1 MNLIII
7 SEGFRRSVNVSLSH
21 RHIIVMALAGLLFL
35 PALVGTV
42 AYRIHDILDRHGNTV
57 DLAAI
62 ATQKR
67 ALKQQRRQ
75 IAVLQQHTSSHLN
88 ALAQRLGSLQA
99 QVLRLNALGQR
110 LTRMAR
116 IDDREFNFAKA
127 PAMGGPANRI
137 AKNQPNVLTT
147 LSTLANQ
154 VDRQT
159 QRLTALESLL
169 LDKQLQA
176 AVTPSGWP
184 TTGGW
189 VSSGF
194 GWRSDPFS
202 GRRTYHEGVDIAAV
216 MGSPIKAMGDGVVT
230 YAGPKSGYGALV
242 EINHGNGYATR
253 YAHLSGTLVKVG
265 DRVKKGHPVALV
277 GTSGRSTGPHLHFEV
292 LKSRHQ
298 LDPRKYLNES
308 RK

>member
-1 MNLIII
+1 MDIII
-7 SEGFRRSVNVSLSH
+7 VSEGVRRSVNLSLPH
-21 RHIIVMALAGLLFL
+21 RHVMVIALVGLLFL
-35 PALVGTV
+35 PVLVGTV
-42 AYRIHDILDRHGNTV
+42 AYRIHDILNRHDNAT

-62 ATQKR
+62 AVQKQ
-67 ALKQQRRQ
+67 ALRQQRRQ
-75 IAVLQQHTSSHLN
+75 IAALQQHTSSHLN

-116 IDDREFNFAKA
+116 IDAREFNFSQV
-127 PAMGGPANRI
+127 PAMGGPANRM
-137 AKNQPNVLTT
+137 AEGQPNILAS
-147 LSTLANQ
+147 LSGLATQ

-184 TTGGW
+184 TKGGW

-202 GRRTYHEGVDIAAV
+202 GKRSYHEGVDIAAV
-216 MGSPIKAMGDGVVT
+216 MGSPVKAMGDGVVT
-230 YAGPKSGYGALV
+230 YAGKRIGYGALV

-253 YAHLSGTLVKVG
+253 YAHISEALVKVG

-277 GTSGRSTGPHLHFEV
+277 GSSGRSTGPHLHFEV
-292 LKSRHQ
+292 LKSRRQ
-298 LDPRKYLNES
+298 LDPRKYL
-308 RK
+308 KQK